1 MNKKLLSKI
10 AITMFTMTSLLF
22 TNSSVTYAQN
32 AKSRVYGKDR
42 IETSIEI
49 SKEGWKTGSQ
59 TAIIAQ
65 GYNYADALCAA
76 PLAKKYNAPIMLTSQ
91 YSLSEDI
98 IKELKRLNVK
108 NVYIIGG
115 PKVVSEKVDE
125 QLKSINITNITR
137 LYGDTRY
144 ETSLKIADQLGSVNE
159 VFITSANGYADS
171 LSVAA
176 IAAKKGAPIIFADK
190 NELKQPVK
198 QYINKVNPK
207 KVFVIGGEGAISN
220 NAIKGINNVERIS
233 GQDRFETNEKVL
245 QSFKNDIIFEN
256 VYVVQGAGPKG
267 NEFADALSCS
277 ALAAQKAAPIIL
289 TNKDI
294 TPDLKNFVNDNI
306 TSLSN
311 IIAIGGEDVV
321 PSSILDKIETD
332 VEVTEINKDNSIF
345 GEEKT
350 KKVINGDLTVKA
362 DKVTLQNLQVK
373 GVLIVDPGE
382 KGSID
387 IKNVTANTIVVKSGG
402 ENSIHL
408 LNSKAHNLIVDSK
421 NNVGIEL
428 KESSNINNTSVKSNA
443 ILDNVRGNFGNV
455 LIQNKSDST
464 ENKVVLKGKFDKTV
478 DIIGKANVDFKGD
491 FSEVKVA
498 SEAKLNIEKDSK
510 VEKISA
516 NSKCNIKVKDGATVN
531 KVEKGVKDVE
541 IDGDVKDVTSTDKG
555 NGTPPGEGEKTTGS
569 DSFTLVI
576 SKGNGS
582 SELKKET
589 LKIKDNNNAMNYL
602 KSIASVTEKG
612 GLITGID
619 GISNKTLKEL
629 SEEQRK
635 RGIIGEDWF
644 IYLNGSKT
652 SEGAD
657 GVYPKAGDTL
667 KFDYHEWDWR
677 DLAPDES
684 VMPIKISRVPNSI
697 KAGEN
702 FEVRATCV
710 YKPVY
715 DAVVKVDGKEVA
727 RTDMDGCATIT
738 INSTGKHTVSVE
750 KESGKDEKTIEVTPN
765 GSSGGDNGGD
775 NGGEIDP
782 EKPLDNAFKMTS
794 NGDKVQMKITNEE
807 NGEITITLYDSN
819 NSLVYIGQDTL
830 NNGAVKF
837 NTVLDNGKYYGF
849 YKFKNKEKVKVEFE
863 IK

>member
-10 AITMFTMTSLLF
+10 AITMFTMTSVLF

-32 AKSRVYGKDR
+32 TKNRIYGKDR

-59 TAIIAQ
+59 TAIVAQ

-91 YSLSEDI
+91 SALSEDT

-115 PKVVSEKVDE
+115 PKVVSEKVDK

-159 VFITSANGYADS
+159 VFVTSANGYADS

-176 IAAKKGAPIIFADK
+176 IAAKKGAPIVFADK
-190 NELKQPVK
+190 NELKQSVK
-198 QYINKVNPK
+198 QYINKVSPK
-207 KVFVIGGEGAISN
+207 KVFVIGGEGVISN
-220 NAIKGINNVERIS
+220 NAIKGIENVERIS
-233 GQDRFETNEKVL
+233 GQDRFETNKNVL
-245 QSFKNDIIFEN
+245 QSFKNDVIFEN

-277 ALAAQKAAPIIL
+277 ALAAQKVAPIIL

-294 TPDLKNFVNDNI
+294 TPDLKNFLNNNI

-311 IIAIGGEDVV
+311 MIAVGGESIV
-321 PSSILDKIETD
+321 PSSILNKLEIN
-332 VEVTEINKDNSIF
+332 VEITEINEDNSIF

-350 KKVINGDLTVKA
+350 EKLINGDLIVRA

-373 GVLIVDPGE
+373 GVLTIDPGE

-387 IKNVTANTIVVKSGG
+387 IKNVTANTIVVKSGAQNG
-402 ENSIHL
+402 IQL
-408 LNSKAHNLIVDSK
+408 LNSKAQNLIVDSK
-421 NNVGIEL
+421 NNVRVEL
-428 KESSNINNTSVKSNA
+428 KENSNINNTSVKSNA
-443 ILDNVRGNFGNV
+443 ILDNIKSNFGNI
-455 LIQNKSDST
+455 LIQNKSDAT

-478 DIIGKANVDFKGD
+478 DIIGKANIDFQGD
-491 FSEVKVA
+491 FFEVKVA
-498 SEAKLNIEKDSK
+498 TESKLNIEKGSK

-516 NSKCNIKVKDGATVN
+516 NSKCSIKVKNGATVN

-555 NGTPPGEGEKTTGS
+555 NGTTSGSGEEAINGN
-569 DSFTLVI
+569 SFTLII
-576 SKGNGS
+576 SKGNGGT
-582 SELKKET
+582 ELKKEI
-589 LKIKDNNNAMNYL
+589 LKIKDNNAMDYL
-602 KSIASVTEKG
+602 KSVASVTEKE

-619 GISNKTLKEL
+619 GLSNKTLKEL
-629 SEEQRK
+629 SEDQRK

-652 SEGAD
+652 SEGAR
-657 GVYPKAGDTL
+657 GVYPKGGDTL
-667 KFDYHEWDWR
+667 KFDYHEWNWQ

-697 KAGEN
+697 KLGES
-702 FEVRATCV
+702 FEVKATCV

-727 RTDMDGCATIT
+727 RTDMDGCATI
-738 INSTGKHTVSVE
+738 IIDSTGKHIVSVE
-750 KESGKDEKTIEVTPN
+750 KEGGKDEKTIEVISN
-765 GSSGGDNGGD
+765 GSPGGDNGGD

-782 EKPLDNAFKMTS
+782 EKPSDNAFKVTNNS
-794 NGDKVQMKITNEE
+794 GKVQMKITNEE

-830 NNGAVKF
+830 NNGTVEF
-837 NTVLDNGKYYGF
+837 NTVLDNGKYCGF